1 MQGKTQLDSQDPDR
15 REKPVDLKGTFDSE
29 SDACLQALQ
38 DLFLTRV
45 NANRER
51 RVKQNSSHPMVSG
64 VSRIVWLTR
73 IFVYVSLDD
82 C

>member
-1 MQGKTQLDSQDPDR
+1 MQGKAQLDSQDPDR
-15 REKPVDLKGTFDSE
+15 REKPIDLKGTFDSE

-51 RVKQNSSHPMVSG
+51 RVKQN
-64 VSRIVWLTR
+64 
-73 IFVYVSLDD
+73 
-82 C
+82 